1 MIVHLPTFQIAFPQS
16 FFEDLIEHLHLKGTG
31 KEGRYLQ
38 EGFLFPKG
46 QNVYNIHKLF
56 EMNRKALGI
65 GFLKKKEKRKGGFL
79 IVSRSEFLVLQKF
92 VR

>member
-65 GFLKKKEKRKGGFL
+65 GFLKKRKEKRWIFN
-79 IVSRSEFLVLQKF
+79 SF
-92 VR
+92 

>member
-1 MIVHLPTFQIAFPQS
+1 MNVHLPTFQIAFSQS
-16 FFEDLIEHLHLKGTG
+16 FFEDLIEHLHPKGTG
-31 KEGRYLQ
+31 KEGKYLQ

-65 GFLKKKEKRKGGFL
+65 GLKKKKKEKRNGGFL
-79 IVSRSEFLVLQKF
+79 IVSDLNFWFCKHL
-92 VR
+92 